1 MRLSWDA
8 ACGQNVLVFDDEDIA
23 QFVKECDQLIYGIKK
38 GEEIMKK
45 DYRDVIRVW
54 ESNSVPYDYY
64 SYGLAQIDY
73 KINGYELED
82 VCSKYGVPYTFSADM
97 IR

>member
-8 ACGQNVLVFDDEDIA
+8 ACGQNVLLEYNGQKRPIEKILRSKSGA
-23 QFVKECDQLIYGIKK
+23 IY
-38 GEEIMKK
+38 
-45 DYRDVIRVW
+45 
-54 ESNSVPYDYY
+54 
-64 SYGLAQIDY
+64 
-73 KINGYELED
+73 GYELED